1 MEVQVAPLQ
10 VSEGLL
16 DRGVLVLDA
25 HPGEGIPVGARRDQQ
40 EARILEADVALV
52 EKMVDGGRQEQAV
65 LAVQALLVVAVA
77 PGLDVA
83 ADQVV
88 GIGDSGDAALILDG
102 PDVLLEDSLADAGGD
117 EGLLFGFREL
127 GAAGDLALEVVALG
141 TNRGPES
148 YGEMKNIEMSSD
160 VERMIRLIRGRRVM
174 LSNDLARL
182 YEVAPGALL
191 QAVKRNRHRF
201 PDDFMFQLSR
211 VEAESSRSQI
221 VILKR
226 GGNVKY
232 LPYAFTEQGVAMLSS
247 VLRSRKAINVNI
259 AIMRVFV
266 QLRGALSIHRTVLRK
281 LIALEGKV
289 RGHEDQLT
297 ILAEAIQELESLP
310 DAPPKEIGFRA

>member
-1 MEVQVAPLQ
+1 MPPRSFLGSPRLLFLVDENLPDSFAALIRSEGHQAVSARVAVKRGADDILLWDWAARRSALLITLDLDFPLPGRRPAPFAVVLLRPGAETVPAIHQLWRQLSAPAQEDLVPVEVQVAPLQ

-127 GAAGDLALEVVALG
+127 GAAGDLTL
-141 TNRGPES
+141 TR
-148 YGEMKNIEMSSD
+148 IE
-160 VERMIRLIRGRRVM
+160 
-174 LSNDLARL
+174 
-182 YEVAPGALL
+182 P
-191 QAVKRNRHRF
+191 
-201 PDDFMFQLSR
+201 
-211 VEAESSRSQI
+211 ESSRSQI
-221 VILKR
+221 YDLKLAEPD
-226 GGNVKY
+226 K
-232 LPYAFTEQGVAMLSS
+232 
-247 VLRSRKAINVNI
+247 SRTGRWRI
-259 AIMRVFV
+259 
-266 QLRGALSIHRTVLRK
+266 GAPNSRTVRAR
-281 LIALEGKV
+281 IASASAQA
-289 RGHEDQLT
+289 R
-297 ILAEAIQELESLP
+297 
-310 DAPPKEIGFRA
+310 